1 MTVMEVEGVRLEGVR
16 KRYGRRS
23 SEVLVGIDLH
33 LRPGRPVVLRGGNG
47 SGKSTLLRIAAGAS
61 SPTAGRVVGRPRTVG
76 YVPDRLPAQ
85 QRMPVGVYLRHLAA
99 IHGAGPDAVREATE
113 LLAVLG
119 FTAGAA
125 TPMLQLSKGNAQ
137 KVGLAQAL
145 TCGAGLV
152 VLDEPWSG
160 LDADASPA
168 LAARLDAMSAAG
180 TVVLVADHTAHGPR
194 LAGAQ
199 VYRVE
204 AGTLRPEEPAPVA
217 DEITVIEL
225 AGDGDPRAAVRTLPP
240 GAETRVV
247 PGPGPASWRLRL
259 RVPASEGDAVLA
271 AAIAR
276 GATVLAVRREPV
288 DRPVAAGRHAQE
300 AHR

>member
-1 MTVMEVEGVRLEGVR
+1 MAQVGTVRLEGVH

-23 SEVLVGIDLH
+23 SEVLAGIDLD
-33 LRPGRPVVLRGGNG
+33 LEPGRPVVLRGSNG

-76 YVPDRLPAQ
+76 YVPDRFPAQ

-99 IHGAGPDAVREATE
+99 IHDAGPDAVREATD
-113 LLAVLG
+113 LLGVLG
-119 FTAGAA
+119 FSAGAA

-168 LAARLDAMSAAG
+168 LSARLDAMAAAG

-194 LAGAQ
+194 LAGA
-199 VYRVE
+199 RVFRVD
-204 AGTLRPEEPAPVA
+204 AGTLRPEEATPQS
-217 DEITVIEL
+217 DEITLIEL
-225 AGDGDPRAAVRTLPP
+225 AGDGDPRSAVRALPP
-240 GAETRVV
+240 GTETRVV
-247 PGPGPASWRLRL
+247 PASGSATWRLRL

-271 AAIAR
+271 AALAR
-276 GATVLAVRREPV
+276 GATVLSVRREAVRGPLPAARRSAEV
-288 DRPVAAGRHAQE
+288 RP
-300 AHR
+300 